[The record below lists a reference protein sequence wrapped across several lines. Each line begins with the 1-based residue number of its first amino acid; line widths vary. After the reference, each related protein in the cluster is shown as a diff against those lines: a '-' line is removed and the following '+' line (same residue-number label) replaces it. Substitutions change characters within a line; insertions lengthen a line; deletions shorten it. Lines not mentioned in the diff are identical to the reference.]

1 MKRTLACLSA
11 FALLALCFPVVA
23 AEQTPPSASPAEDAL
38 GLWSR
43 ITEMLVDMAEDFP
56 EEKYDYQPTP
66 EVRTFRQ
73 QLMHVAGANYFF
85 IRLAGGE
92 KTRPKHEGRK
102 TKADAVAVLKE
113 SFDDGAN
120 LIRELGDAGMSRMV
134 KHPFEDR
141 MVSLQTIWAVAASH
155 AGEHFGQLVVYYR
168 LNGLV
173 PPTTRKQEQQQQ
185 QEEQQS
191 QR

>member
-1 MKRTLACLSA
+1 MRTTLVSFFLL
-11 FALLALCFPVVA
+11 ALLALSCPLVSAQEAPA
-23 AEQTPPSASPAEDAL
+23 ASSPADEAL
-38 GLWSR
+38 GLWNR
-43 ITEMLVDMAEDFP
+43 ITTMLIDMAEAFP
-56 EEKYDYQPTP
+56 EEKYSYQPTP
-66 EVRTFRQ
+66 EVRTFRE

-92 KTRPKHEGRK
+92 KTRPEHKGRES
-102 TKADAVAVLKE
+102 KADVVAVLKE
-113 SFDDGAN
+113 SFDDGAH
-120 LIRELGDAGMSRMV
+120 LIRELGDAGMGRTV

-173 PPTTRKQEQQQQ
+173 PPTTQQQEQQQQ
-185 QEEQQS
+185 Q
-191 QR
+191 